1 MKKKREVA
9 LKRQVTL
16 VKTLVLALILGV
28 ALVPLA
34 EAQYG
39 ESFGRNKVR
48 YDDFQWEI
56 YHSTHFNVYYYESEA
71 DLLQKIVSYA
81 ESAYDQLSQK
91 LDYQIQEPI
100 NLIFYDTHSA
110 FEQTN
115 VILNFIPEGT
125 GAFATPVRN
134 RMVMPVDLPG
144 PRLMALMLHELTHIF
159 QYHILFGGN
168 LGRGVAASPPLWFM
182 EGMASYFA
190 QDETA
195 RDKMYLRDAVVNDRL
210 PSVTQN
216 FGGFFAYRFG
226 HSVFSFIEERWG
238 EEGVR
243 DFMIETRNTLGG
255 RVGRSVQKSFG
266 LDAEEFDSEYRRW
279 LRKQYL
285 PELIETGEPADFG
298 RPFRAGG
305 PGQGAP
311 FRSSPAASPSGDLL
325 AAFSTQKGQID
336 VMLFDA
342 QQRIELRNLTKGYNR
357 DFEYFVAQELTLGR
371 EMGRDIAFSPDGNQ
385 VAFFGRREGG
395 RALILADVLK
405 GKILRGIDMDIEQQ
419 LAPTFSADGRK
430 VAFSGNREG
439 QFDIFEI
446 DLDTDEITMLTNDDI
461 FDGAPSYSPDGKSL
475 ALVSVVGGFAK
486 LFRIDLETPGQRYPL
501 TTGETNEN
509 DPVYSADSQRIYY
522 TSDRTGANNIFSL
535 DVESGAVRQHT
546 NSLTGCYQPT
556 VLPNPNGGERLVYT
570 GFWKGRFD
578 LYLLD
583 VEDPVT
589 EPTVLE
595 NPEDVAVAALS
606 TDELPRYQPSI
617 EVSIDDD
624 NVGKY
629 GGFKF
634 FLENLGGAVGV
645 SDDQTFVGIGSV
657 SFSDFLGD
665 RRIIGQFQSIESFQ
679 NFNFFYVDLRNRL
692 QWSLHL
698 FDNRNFFIGRDQST
712 GRLRRGNAAATFT
725 GLEGSLIYPFTPGH
739 RAEFTVGY
747 MQRELDFQSFLFD
760 TEGFPVV
767 DPETGDFIQL
777 IEPREDDFPYIRASL
792 IGDKAIAASHGY
804 VTGRRWRISADYAPD
819 IDDTGDDSTLTAG
832 VEVDFRQYVPVTRR
846 SNFAWRVWGRAQ
858 EGNFPNPVYFGGLD
872 TVRGFD
878 FRSIVGDQGFYSN
891 LEFRFPFIDLL
902 ATPILGFQQ
911 IRGVAFVDVAGAWVD
926 DVQSFR
932 FYDSDNDALE
942 DGLASFGFGLSFRL
956 FGLPWNLD
964 FAKRWNFDRTLSG
977 YESSFW
983 FGPRF

>member
-1 MKKKREVA
+1 M
-9 LKRQVTL
+9 
-16 VKTLVLALILGV
+16 
-28 ALVPLA
+28 VPLA
-34 EAQYG
+34 QAQYA

-48 YDDFQWEI
+48 YDDFKWEI

-71 DLLQKIVSYA
+71 DLLQKVVSYA

-144 PRLMALMLHELTHIF
+144 PQLMGLMLHELTHIF

-210 PSVTQN
+210 PSITLD

-238 EEGVR
+238 DEGVR

-255 RVGRSVQKSFG
+255 RVGRAVGKAFG

-305 PGQGAP
+305 NARI
-311 FRSSPAASPSGDLL
+311 FRSSPTASPSGDLV
-325 AAFSTQKGQID
+325 AAFSTKEGQID

-342 QQRIELRNLTKGYNR
+342 RERIELRNLTKGYNL

-371 EMGRDIAFSPDGNQ
+371 YLGRDIAFSPDGNL

-405 GKILRGIDMDIEQQ
+405 GKIQRAIEVDVEQQ
-419 LAPTFSADGRK
+419 LAPSFSADGSK
-430 VAFSGNREG
+430 IAFAGHRDG
-439 QFDIFEI
+439 QFDIFQI
-446 DLDTDEITMLTNDDI
+446 DLATDEITKLTNDDI
-461 FDGAPSYSPDGKSL
+461 FDGAPVYSPDGKSMT
-475 ALVSVVGGFAK
+475 LVSVVGGYAK
-486 LFRIDLETPGQRYPL
+486 LFRIDLETPGQRFPV
-501 TTGETNEN
+501 TTGESNEN
-509 DPVYSADSQRIYY
+509 DPVYSADGKRVYF
-522 TSDRTGANNIFSL
+522 TSDRTGANNIFSVEL
-535 DVESGAVRQHT
+535 ESGVQSQHT

-556 VLPNPNGGERLVYT
+556 VLPGPTGGERLVYT

-595 NPEDVAVAALS
+595 NPEQVAVAALS
-606 TDELPRYQPSI
+606 TDELARYQPSI
-617 EVSIDDD
+617 EVSLDED

-645 SDDQTFVGIGSV
+645 SDDQTFVGVGVITL
-657 SFSDFLGD
+657 SDFLGD
-665 RRIIGQFQSIESFQ
+665 RRIIGQFQTIESFQ
-679 NFNFFYVDLRNRL
+679 NFDFIYIDLRNRL
-692 QWSLHL
+692 QWSLRL
-698 FDNRNFFIGRDQST
+698 FDNRNFFIGQDQST
-712 GRLRRGNAAATFT
+712 GRLVRGNAAATFT
-725 GLEGSLIYPFTPGH
+725 GAEGSLIYPFTPGH
-739 RAEFTVGY
+739 RAEFTLGY
-747 MQRELDFQSFLFD
+747 MQRELDFQTILRD
-760 TEGFPVV
+760 PDGFPVR
-767 DPETGDFIQL
+767 DDTGSL
-777 IEPREDDFPYIRASL
+777 IPIISPRSDDFPYLRASL
-792 IGDKAIAASHGY
+792 IGDKAIATSYGF
-804 VTGRRWRISADYAPD
+804 VTGRRWKITGDYAPD
-819 IDDTGDDSTLTAG
+819 LDNTGPDSALSTGL
-832 VEVDFRQYVPVTRR
+832 EVDFRQYIPITRR
-846 SNFAWRVWGRAQ
+846 SNFALRLWGRVA
-858 EGNFPNPVYFGGLD
+858 EGNFPTPVYFGGLD

-878 FRSIVGDQGFYSN
+878 FRSLVGDNGFYSN
-891 LEFRFPFIDLL
+891 LEYRFPFIDLL
-902 ATPILGFQQ
+902 QTPVFGFQQ
-911 IRGVAFVDVAGAWVD
+911 IRGLVFLDVGGAWLD
-926 DVQSFR
+926 DAQSFR
-932 FYDSDNDALE
+932 FYNSGTDSLE
-942 DGLASFGFGLSFRL
+942 DGVAAYGFGLSFRL
-956 FGLPWNLD
+956 LGLPWNLD